1 MTVTRTHLLAIAA
14 LVSPATPLHAIL
26 YNPGQNNT
34 NSYDTSGGSITL
46 DAPAAGGE
54 ATQSGVIYGSGGI
67 IKSQAGTIHLTAQNT
82 YTGLTNIPW
91 GTLSLDNPSNGGIG
105 TIRGNVVVPNALGVL
120 QTGTPNAL
128 GWITGQKVDKIDLTD
143 GKMINTASGDQGWGV
158 TYTMKGNS
166 MISSNNGH
174 NDPNANVPTAP
185 SRFSFGGPAGGNTS
199 LTVGGG
205 NYGTVARAY
214 GRIDL
219 RSDNGNTAAIFNMG
233 VFGDGVSPAW
243 MDCYACLTGDA
254 GITKTGPGTLNL
266 YGTNT
271 HTGVTTL
278 NQGVITVNKSGPGG
292 TGGIRSPLVING
304 GRMDLNAVNAL
315 GYLPG
320 EKVNTITVN
329 AGLINSTAAGDQGWG
344 VAYTLNG
351 GEIRT
356 NNGTADP
363 NTASKF
369 ACGNYTTFTV
379 PAGAAPHISGRMDLR
394 DLLNPNTDIT
404 VGANG
409 NLIVDAA
416 VTNTGGI
423 RKFGPGTLTF
433 NAANTFTG
441 TLTITEGV
449 VVAGGSSISCN
460 TVNNTQ
466 LIFQSGG
473 TSPGAISGPGTV
485 KKLGGGTVVLTG
497 TNTYTGGTTIE
508 TGSISIASNANLSTD
523 NVPLT
528 LAGGAL
534 TTTAD
539 LTLTR
544 PVSIIN
550 GTGTLSPSSGT
561 LTLNSIISGA
571 NSLQKT
577 GAGVLKINSIQTY
590 TGTTTVQEGK
600 LLLATSSGS
609 TGAIRSSLV
618 ANQGSVIELADAGAL
633 GQSVGTDNVSL
644 YGATMTNTS
653 GSAIMLPYY
662 TTLAGGT
669 LSSNGGTSSPTAAS
683 RFISRRTILA
693 AGGAVT
699 STIAGR
705 LELQPGASFD
715 VNTLA
720 TLNVTAAVTSG
731 DDLVGI
737 VKDGLGTLNLPA
749 QNTYKGATWINHGTL
764 EVSYPHSPTYY
775 LHGNSLADTS
785 HMHVR
790 GNAVVSNGSGT
801 PQNLFLDNFSYIYF
815 YDNSSAGAATYTA
828 GVNSIVSFNNAAT
841 AGSGTF
847 SFGNGSTFGL
857 QNSANAGAATITLQG
872 AGSAFDSF
880 STSGA
885 TASGAKVINQGGD
898 VRAFAP
904 LSIGSLK
911 GSGTLQTGSFKV
923 TLGALGLDDV
933 FSGTTDGTGSLEKT
947 GSGTLTLSGANVYSG
962 GTTVSSGKLLASN
975 SSGSALGTG
984 AVSVASGAT
993 LGGNGSIGGATTLQ
1007 GGAHLTPGNPTG
1019 ILKFTNGLTLS
1030 GGSIL
1035 DLQLGSPATDLIR
1048 VSAGTLAGPA
1058 SGKITVNLADA
1069 GGFTA
1074 GTYTLIDASGANLSN
1089 LTADSFILGSNL
1101 AGYNYSF
1108 AIAGSL
1114 VQLSVIPTDPYEA
1127 WSLIIPDPAQ
1137 RGRTADPD
1145 SDGFTNQEEYLFGT
1159 SPVLPTAGL
1168 VESSRTPEGLLIRW
1182 LQRNT
1187 GASYEFQQ
1195 SDLSSS
1201 WGPSPLPVSNGDPSG
1216 VPQDY
1221 SRKQV
1226 LAPFDAWVKF
1236 FRIQALEN

>member
-14 LVSPATPLHAIL
+14 LAGPATPLHAIL
-26 YNPGQNNT
+26 YGSNQNNT
-34 NSYDTSGGSITL
+34 NSYDTTGGTITL
-46 DAPAAGGE
+46 DAPPAGSQ

-67 IKSQAGTIHLTAQNT
+67 IKSQGGTIRLTAQNT
-82 YTGLTNIPW
+82 YTGGTSIPW

-105 TIRGNVVVPNALGVL
+105 TIRGNVSVNNPLGIL
-120 QTGTPNAL
+120 QTAAPNAL
-128 GWITGQKVDKIDLTD
+128 GWITGQKVDRIDLANGTV
-143 GKMINTASGDQGWGV
+143 INTASGDQGWGV
-158 TYTMKGNS
+158 TYTMSGNS

-199 LTVGGG
+199 LTVSGGSVG
-205 NYGTVARAY
+205 SVSRAY

-219 RSDNGNTAAIFNMG
+219 RSDNGNTAATFNIG
-233 VFGDGVSPAW
+233 LFGNEATPAW
-243 MDCYACLTGDA
+243 LDCYACLTGDA
-254 GITKTGPGTLNL
+254 GITKTGAGTLNL

-278 NQGVITVNKSGPGG
+278 NQGVLTVNKSGPGG

-320 EKVNTITVN
+320 EKVNAITVN
-329 AGLINSTAAGDQGWG
+329 AGLLNSTAAGDQGWG

-351 GEIRT
+351 GEIRS

-363 NTASKF
+363 NTLSRLS
-369 ACGNYTTFTV
+369 CGNFTTFTV
-379 PAGAAPHISGRMDLR
+379 SAGAAPHISGRMDLR
-394 DLLNPNTDIT
+394 SELNPDTNIT

-416 VTNTGGI
+416 VTNSGGI
-423 RKFGPGTLTF
+423 RKLGPGTLTF

-441 TLTITEGV
+441 TLTITEGA
-449 VVAGGSSISCN
+449 VVAGGSSISGS

-497 TNTYTGGTTIE
+497 TNTYTGGTIIE

-523 NVPLT
+523 NIPLT
-528 LAGGAL
+528 LAGGGL

-550 GTGTLSPSSGT
+550 GTGTLTPSSGT

-600 LLLATSSGS
+600 LLLATSSGG
-609 TGAIRSSLV
+609 TGAIRGNLV
-618 ANQGSVIELADAGAL
+618 ANQGSIVELADAGAL

-669 LSSNGGTSSPTAAS
+669 LSSNGGTSSPTAVS
-683 RFISRRTILA
+683 RFISRKTIGA
-693 AGGAVT
+693 SGGAKT

-705 LELQPGASFD
+705 LELQLGASFD

-720 TLNVTAAVTSG
+720 TLNVTAAVTG
-731 DDLVGI
+731 EDGVEV
-737 VKDGLGTLNLPA
+737 VKDGLGTLNLSA
-749 QNTYKGATWINHGTL
+749 QNTYKGATRINHGTL
-764 EVSYPHSPTYY
+764 EVSYPHSPTYI

-790 GNAVVSNGSGT
+790 GNSVVSNGSGT

-815 YDNSSAGAATYTA
+815 YDNSSAGSATYTA
-828 GVNSIVSFNNAAT
+828 GVNSIVSFDNAAT
-841 AGSGTF
+841 ASSGTF

-857 QNSANAGAATITLQG
+857 QASANAGTATITLLPG
-872 AGSAFDSF
+872 GAFDSF

-911 GSGTLQTGSFKV
+911 GSGTLQTGSSKV

-947 GSGTLTLSGANVYSG
+947 GSGTLTLSGANVYRG
-962 GTTVSSGKLLASN
+962 GTTISAGKLLASN
-975 SSGSALGTG
+975 SSGSALGSG
-984 AVSVASGAT
+984 AVSVSSGAT
-993 LGGNGSIGGATTLQ
+993 LGGNGSIGGVTTLQ
-1007 GGAHLTPGNPTG
+1007 GGAHLAPGDPTG
-1019 ILKFTNGLTLS
+1019 TLKFTAGLTLN

-1035 DLQLGSPATDLIR
+1035 DLQLGTASDLIR
-1048 VSAGTLAGPA
+1048 VTSGPLTGPA
-1058 SGKITVNLADA
+1058 SGKITVNLSDA

-1074 GTYTLIDASGANLSN
+1074 GIYTLIDGNGATLSS
-1089 LTADSFILGSNL
+1089 LTADSFILGTTL
-1101 AGYNYSF
+1101 PGYNYSF
-1108 AIAGSL
+1108 TVTGPL

-1127 WSLIIPDPAQ
+1127 WSLSITDPAQ
-1137 RGRTADPD
+1137 RGRNADPD
-1145 SDGFTNQEEYLFGT
+1145 SDGFSNLMEYLFGT
-1159 SPVLPTAGL
+1159 SPTLPTASL
-1168 VESSRTPEGLLIRW
+1168 VEGERTAEGLTIRW
-1182 LQRNT
+1182 LQRNS
-1187 GASYEFQQ
+1187 GVSYQLQET
-1195 SDLSSS
+1195 SDFATPWPLST
-1201 WGPSPLPVSNGDPSG
+1201 LPVSNGDPAG
-1216 VPQDY
+1216 VPQNY
-1221 SRKQV
+1221 TRKQA
-1226 LAPFDAWVKF
+1226 LAPFEMGHKS
-1236 FRIQALEN
+1236 FRIQATED

>member
-14 LVSPATPLHAIL
+14 LVSPAAPLHAIY
-26 YNPGQNNT
+26 YNANQNNT
-34 NSYDTSGGSITL
+34 NSYDTIGGTITL
-46 DAPAAGGE
+46 DAPPAGSQ

-67 IKSQAGTIHLTAQNT
+67 IKSQGGTIRLTAQNT
-82 YTGLTNIPW
+82 YTGGTSIPW

-105 TIRGNVVVPNALGVL
+105 TIRGNVSVNNPLGIL
-120 QTGTPNAL
+120 QTAAPNAL
-128 GWITGQKVDKIDLTD
+128 GWITGQKVDRIDLANGTV
-143 GKMINTASGDQGWGV
+143 INTASGDQGWGV
-158 TYTMKGNS
+158 TYTMSGNS

-199 LTVGGG
+199 LTVSGGAVG
-205 NYGTVARAY
+205 SVSRAY

-219 RSDNGNTAAIFNMG
+219 RSDNGNTAATFNIG
-233 VFGDGVSPAW
+233 LFGNEATPAW
-243 MDCYACLTGDA
+243 LDCYACLTGDA
-254 GITKTGPGTLNL
+254 GITKTGAGTLNL

-315 GYLPG
+315 GFLPG
-320 EKVNTITVN
+320 EKVNSITVN

-351 GEIRT
+351 GEIRS
-356 NNGTADP
+356 NNGVADP

-369 ACGNYTTFTV
+369 ACGNFTTFTV

-394 DLLNPNTDIT
+394 SELNPDTDIT

-416 VTNTGGI
+416 VTNSGGI

-441 TLTITEGV
+441 TLTITEGP
-449 VVAGGSSISCN
+449 VVAGGSSISGS

-485 KKLGGGTVVLTG
+485 KKLGGGTVVLSG

-508 TGSISIASNANLSTD
+508 TGSISIATNANLGAA
-523 NVPLT
+523 NAPLT
-528 LAGGAL
+528 LAGGGL

-550 GTGTLSPSSGT
+550 GTGTLTPSSGT

-590 TGTTTVQEGK
+590 TGTTKVQEGK
-600 LLLATSSGS
+600 LLLATSSGG
-609 TGAIRSSLV
+609 TGAIRGSLE
-618 ANQGSVIELADAGAL
+618 AYQGSVVELADAGAL
-633 GQSVGTDNVSL
+633 GQSVGLDSVSL
-644 YGATMTNTS
+644 YNATMTNTS

-662 TTLAGGT
+662 TTLAGGS
-669 LSSNGGTSSPTAAS
+669 LSSNGGTPSPTAAS
-683 RFISRRTILA
+683 RFISRSTLKA
-693 AGGAVT
+693 NGGAVT

-715 VNTLA
+715 VNTSA
-720 TLNVTAAVTSG
+720 TLNVTAALTG
-731 DDLVGI
+731 DDGVEV
-737 VKDGLGTLNLPA
+737 VKDGLGTLNLSS
-749 QNTYKGATWINHGTL
+749 QNTYKGATRINHGTL
-764 EVSYPHSPTYY
+764 EVSYPHCLTYF
-775 LHGNSLADTS
+775 LHGNSLADAS
-785 HMHVR
+785 HLHLR
-790 GNAVVSNGSGT
+790 GNSVMGNGSGAA
-801 PQNLFLDNFSYIYF
+801 QNLFLDNFSYIYF
-815 YDNSSAGAATYTA
+815 YDNASAGAATYTA
-828 GVNSIVSFNNAAT
+828 GVNSIVSFDNAAT

-857 QNSANAGAATITLQG
+857 QASANAGTATITLLG
-872 AGSAFDSF
+872 GGSAFDSF
-880 STSGA
+880 ATSGT
-885 TASGAKVINQGGD
+885 TASSAKVINQGGD

-911 GSGTLQTGSFKV
+911 GSGTLQTGTSQV

-933 FSGTTDGTGSLEKT
+933 FSGTTDGTGSLVKT
-947 GSGTLTLSGANVYSG
+947 GSGTLTLSAANVYSG
-962 GTTVSSGKLLASN
+962 GTTISSGKLLASN
-975 SSGSALGTG
+975 STGSALGSG
-984 AVSVASGAT
+984 AVSVASAAT
-993 LGGNGSIGGATTLQ
+993 LGGNGSIGGTTTLQ
-1007 GGAHLTPGNPTG
+1007 GGAHLAPGDPTG
-1019 ILKFTNGLTLS
+1019 TLKFTNGLTLN

-1035 DLQLGSPATDLIR
+1035 DLQLGTASDLIR
-1048 VSAGTLAGPA
+1048 ISGGTLSGPA
-1058 SGKITVNLADA
+1058 SGKITVNLSNA

-1074 GTYTLIDASGANLSN
+1074 GTYTLIDGSGASLSN
-1089 LTADSFILGSNL
+1089 LTADSFIPGTTLP
-1101 AGYNYSF
+1101 GYNYSF
-1108 AIAGSL
+1108 AVAGSL

-1127 WSLIIPDPAQ
+1127 WCLIIPDPAQ

-1168 VESSRTPEGLLIRW
+1168 VESNRTPEGLLIRW
-1182 LQRNT
+1182 LQRNA
-1187 GASYEFQQ
+1187 GASYQLQ
-1195 SDLSSS
+1195 DSDLSSP
-1201 WGPSPLPVSNGDPSG
+1201 WQPSALPVGNGDPSG

-1221 SRKQV
+1221 SRKQA
-1226 LAPFDAWVKF
+1226 LAPFDAGLKF
-1236 FRIQALEN
+1236 FRIQATEN

>member
-14 LVSPATPLHAIL
+14 LASPATPLHAIY
-26 YNPGQNNT
+26 YNANQNNA
-34 NSYDTSGGSITL
+34 NSYDTTGGTLQL
-46 DAPAAGGE
+46 DAPGSGLQ

-67 IKSQAGTIHLTAQNT
+67 LKSQAGTLHLTAQNT
-82 YTGLTNIPW
+82 FTGGTNIIW

-105 TIRGNVVVPNALGVL
+105 TIRGNVLVSASVGTL
-120 QTGTPNAL
+120 QTSAPNAL
-128 GWITGQKVDKIDLTD
+128 GWITGQKVDKIDLID
-143 GKMINTASGDQGWGV
+143 GTVINTASGDQGWGV
-158 TYTMKGNS
+158 AYTMKGNS

-205 NYGTVARAY
+205 NVGTVARAY

-219 RSDNGNTAAIFNMG
+219 RTDYGNTAATFNIG
-233 VFGDGVSPAW
+233 LFGNESTPAW

-254 GITKTGPGTLNL
+254 GITKTGAGTLNL

-271 HTGVTTL
+271 HTGTTTL
-278 NQGVITVNKSGPGG
+278 NQGVLTVNKSGPGG

-320 EKVNTITVN
+320 EKVNAITVN

-351 GEIRT
+351 GEIRS
-356 NNGTADP
+356 NNGVADP
-363 NTASKF
+363 NAPGKF
-369 ACGNYTTFTV
+369 ACGNFTTFTV

-404 VGANG
+404 VGSNG

-416 VTNTGGI
+416 ITNTGGI
-423 RKFGPGTLTF
+423 RKLGPGTLTF

-441 TLTITEGV
+441 TLTITEGA
-449 VVAGGSSISCN
+449 VVAGGSSISCS

-528 LAGGAL
+528 LAGGGL

-600 LLLATSSGS
+600 LLLATSSGG
-609 TGAIRSSLV
+609 TGAIRGNLV
-618 ANQGSVIELADAGAL
+618 ANQGSFVELADAGAL
-633 GQSVGTDNVSL
+633 GQGVGTDNVSL

-653 GSAIMLPYY
+653 GSAITLPYY

-669 LSSNGGTSSPTAAS
+669 ISSNGGTSSPTAAS
-683 RFISRRTILA
+683 RFISRRTIGA
-693 AGGAVT
+693 SGGAKT

-720 TLNVTAAVTSG
+720 TLNVTAAVTG
-731 DDLVGI
+731 DDGVEV
-737 VKDGLGTLNLPA
+737 VKDGLGTLNFPA
-749 QNTYKGATWINHGTL
+749 QNTYKGATRINHGTL
-764 EVSYPHSPTYY
+764 EVSYPHSPTYI

-828 GVNSIVSFNNAAT
+828 GVNSIVSFDDAAT
-841 AGSGTF
+841 AGSGSF
-847 SFGNGSTFGL
+847 SFGNGSTFGM
-857 QNSANAGAATITLQG
+857 QKTANAGTATITLQG

-880 STSGA
+880 CTGGA

-898 VRAFAP
+898 VRAFSA

-911 GSGTLQTGSFKV
+911 GSGTLQTGSSKV

-947 GSGTLTLSGANVYSG
+947 GSGTLTLSGANIYSG

-975 SSGSALGTG
+975 SSGSAFGSG
-984 AVSVASGAT
+984 AVTVSSGAT
-993 LGGNGSIGGATTLQ
+993 LGGSGSIGGATTLQ
-1007 GGAHLTPGNPTG
+1007 GGAHLAPGSPTG
-1019 ILKFTNGLTLS
+1019 TLSFTNGLTLA
-1030 GGSIL
+1030 GGSVL

-1048 VSAGTLAGPA
+1048 VSAGALTGPA
-1058 SGKITVNLADA
+1058 SGKITVNLSDA

-1074 GTYTLIDASGANLSN
+1074 GTYTLIDASGATMSN
-1089 LTADSFILGSNL
+1089 LTADSFILGTTL
-1101 AGYNYSF
+1101 PGYNYAF
-1108 AIAGSL
+1108 TIAGPL

-1127 WSLIIPDPAQ
+1127 WSLIIADPAQ

-1145 SDGFTNQEEYLFGT
+1145 ADGFSNLMEYLFGT
-1159 SPVLPTAGL
+1159 SPILPTASL
-1168 VESSRTPEGLLIRW
+1168 TESEMTPDGLLIRW

-1187 GASYEFQQ
+1187 GASYQLLE
-1195 SDLSSS
+1195 SNDLSNPWPSS
-1201 WGPSPLPVSNGDPSG
+1201 GLPVTDGDQSG
-1216 VPQDY
+1216 VAPDY
-1221 SRKQV
+1221 KRKQA
-1226 LAPFDAWVKF
+1226 LAPINEPQKL
-1236 FRIQALEN
+1236 FRVQATEN